1 MSAELQQDN
10 YHGSETIRLRE
21 REIIDRW
28 NFFLAMLH
36 QKEKELAGLK
46 QLTTLIRDMDTLFS
60 ELKLA
65 EVILLILLSKLIYSH
80 LFEIGI
86 LENIC

>member
-1 MSAELQQDN
+1 MSSELQQDN

-28 NFFLAMLH
+28 NYFLAMLH
-36 QKEKELAGLK
+36 QKEKELTGLK
-46 QLTTLIRDMDTLFS
+46 KLTTLIQDMDTLFS

-65 EVILLILLSKLIYSH
+65 EVI
-80 LFEIGI
+80 FF
-86 LENIC
+86 